1 MDKESKRIIDFISQQ
16 LNSKL
21 TELETS
27 SRQRDKELAEL
38 KESLSQVQRALPA
51 ARPVARSPLSSLSL
65 KLEKFLTQEVKK
77 VGPKLY
83 VGQGDGPNVQAL
95 MSPTND
101 VKKLKTKTPSFGNL
115 TPPPTIAFEEPL
127 PRPVTTDS
135 KPQKKIRS
143 KSQPRGSRS
152 PRSFSPIPIKNFD
165 QAMRETAEI
174 PPNEHFARL
183 GENLLLIAEYT
194 GPVFLC
200 LSKRLTSLCIDLKL
214 DLMDLLREQIAESAL
229 GSGRRSV
236 QFGQEVV
243 SSLEIFEARKGK
255 YLAQQ
260 KVTSAEIHIL
270 RLLMC
275 LLGKGGLSTNEQTF
289 WKQCQRFL
297 EQKHLTN
304 LSDYDFSPQVSL
316 EASKFMSL
324 NKLQP
329 LKEYP
334 LLFRPLAKAVLEITQ
349 HLLTLPAEDNYRL
362 TEIEKETRSL
372 LRIRALLSDHRRP

>member
-1 MDKESKRIIDFISQQ
+1 MDKESKRIIDFITQQ
-16 LNSKL
+16 LSSKL
-21 TELETS
+21 TELETAA
-27 SRQRDKELAEL
+27 RQRDKELTEL
-38 KESLSQVQRALPA
+38 KEELAVVQRALPA
-51 ARPVARSPLSSLSL
+51 ARPVGRSPLSSLSL
-65 KLEKFLTQEVKK
+65 KLEKFLAQEVKK
-77 VGPKLY
+77 AGPKLY

-115 TPPPTIAFEEPL
+115 TPPPTIALEEAL
-127 PRPVTTDS
+127 VRPVTADS
-135 KPQKKIRS
+135 KQKQVRS

-165 QAMRETAEI
+165 QAMPETAEI

-183 GENLLLIAEYT
+183 GENLLLIAEYA

-200 LSKRLTSLCIDLKL
+200 LSKRLTTLCIDLKL
-214 DLMDLLREQIAESAL
+214 DLMELLKEQIAESSL
-229 GSGRRSV
+229 GSAGRSV
-236 QFGQEVV
+236 HFGLEVV
-243 SSLEIFEARKGK
+243 SNLEVFEGRKGK

-260 KVTSAEIHIL
+260 RVSPAEIHIL

-275 LLGKGGLSTNEQTF
+275 LLGKTGLSTSEQTF

-297 EQKHLTN
+297 EQKPLTS
-304 LSDYDFSPQVSL
+304 LSDYDFSPPVSTETAKL
-316 EASKFMSL
+316 MSL

-334 LLFRPLAKAVLEITQ
+334 LLFRPLAKAVLEMTQ
-349 HLLTLPAEDNYRL
+349 QLLTLPNEDHYRL
-362 TEIEKETRSL
+362 EAIERETRSL
-372 LRIRALLSDHRRP
+372 LRIRAFLSDHRNP